1 MQMARLLS
9 VNIGMPK
16 NVSWHGK
23 TVHTGIWK
31 TSAAGPRMVRARNL
45 DGDGQGDL
53 AGHGG
58 EQRAVLVYQVESL
71 AYWYEYLGREGS
83 RSGSGLGSG
92 GAEGGFGFGAFGENF
107 TVEGLA
113 DDEVCIGDR
122 YRIGEAEFEVT
133 QPRVTCYRLGMRL
146 DTPTLPSLL
155 VAHGRPGF
163 YLRVLTEGMV
173 QAGDE
178 IICTRRGP
186 HELTVADI
194 DALLYLP
201 NRDREKLQAAVD
213 IPALSPGWRQSFQDL
228 LERGVGEDGGS
239 SSSSSS
245 MAASESVSAS
255 VPGIGVGSGWRG
267 LRPLRVEAVVP
278 ESSTIMSV
286 YLAAE
291 DGSALPAALPGQY
304 LTLRVPEA
312 GDPAPI
318 RSYSLSSAPG
328 SGAYRISV
336 KLEGLVSGYVH
347 TKLCVGASI
356 QAVVP
361 RGEFVLVPGAE
372 PVLLISAG
380 VGVTPVLAMLHELA
394 AECSER
400 EVWWLH
406 TARDA
411 EQQAFA
417 REAHGLLSTL
427 PAAHELVFHTAS
439 DGVRSDGGFA
449 ESPGG
454 GSGVLAEGSAGAP
467 SGGGDDRA
475 SGCWATEGLAEERD
489 AASSGRRDGPW
500 GCGVPGG
507 LAGGRDAASAG
518 GGDGVSD
525 GGAAGVLSG
534 GRAGGSDDAGGGA
547 WDGNGVSAALP
558 VSVRRG
564 RLSAGVLSGLGLPSS
579 ASAYICGPER
589 FMTDMTVALVGLGLD
604 RGSVHTE
611 LFGAL
616 APINPG
622 VTEIVRV
629 PPHPPV
635 GEPGDGPLVTFARS
649 GLTVPWDADA
659 APSLLE
665 FAEACDVP
673 TRWACRAGV
682 CHTCVTAL
690 IAGEAAY
697 RPDPLELPAPG
708 QVLVCCA
715 RPTSDLVLDL

>member
-1 MQMARLLS
+1 MRMARLLS
-9 VNIGMPK
+9 VNVGMPK
-16 NVSWHGK
+16 DVSWHGK

-31 TSAAGPRMVRARNL
+31 TSAAGPRMARVLNL

-83 RSGSGLGSG
+83 RSRSGLGPE
-92 GAEGGFGFGAFGENF
+92 GAGGGFGFGSFGENF

-155 VAHGRPGF
+155 VEHGRPGF
-163 YLRVLTEGMV
+163 YLRVLAEGMV

-186 HELTVADI
+186 HGLTVADI

-201 NRDREKLQAAVD
+201 NRDREKLEAAVD

-228 LERGVGEDGGS
+228 LERGSGEDGGS
-239 SSSSSS
+239 SSSSASS
-245 MAASESVSAS
+245 SGSGLSSAVS
-255 VPGIGVGSGWRG
+255 GSAIDVEVGWRG

-278 ESSTIMSV
+278 ESSTITSV

-291 DGSALPAALPGQY
+291 DGSALPPALPGQY

-312 GDPAPI
+312 GDPPPI

-328 SGAYRISV
+328 SDAYRISV
-336 KLEGLVSGYVH
+336 KLEGLVSSYVH
-347 TKLCVGASI
+347 TKLRVGANV
-356 QAVVP
+356 QAAAP
-361 RGEFVLVPGAE
+361 RGEFVLASGAE

-380 VGVTPVLAMLHELA
+380 VGVTPVLAMLHKLA
-394 AECSER
+394 AERSER

-411 EQQAFA
+411 GQQAFA

-427 PAAHELVFHTAS
+427 PSAHELVFHTAP
-439 DGVRSDGGFA
+439 DGVPSDGGSA
-449 ESPGG
+449 GSPGG
-454 GSGVLAEGSAGAP
+454 GVGVLAGGRLVAS
-467 SGGGDDRA
+467 SGGGDGASVCGVAGLSIEGRA
-475 SGCWATEGLAEERD
+475 
-489 AASSGRRDGPW
+489 AASSGEGDGASV
-500 GCGVPGG
+500 CGAARVSF
-507 LAGGRDAASAG
+507 GGRGGAAADAGVGALG
-518 GGDGVSD
+518 GGVSD
-525 GGAAGVLSG
+525 VSPVAVRRERLSG
-534 GRAGGSDDAGGGA
+534 K
-547 WDGNGVSAALP
+547 
-558 VSVRRG
+558 
-564 RLSAGVLSGLGLPSS
+564 VLAGLGLPST

-589 FMTDMTVALVGLGLD
+589 FMADMAEALVGLGLG

-622 VTEIVRV
+622 VTDVAQV
-629 PPHPPV
+629 SPHPPA

-649 GLTVPWDADA
+649 GLTVPWDADG

-697 RPDPLELPAPG
+697 RPDPLELPVAG